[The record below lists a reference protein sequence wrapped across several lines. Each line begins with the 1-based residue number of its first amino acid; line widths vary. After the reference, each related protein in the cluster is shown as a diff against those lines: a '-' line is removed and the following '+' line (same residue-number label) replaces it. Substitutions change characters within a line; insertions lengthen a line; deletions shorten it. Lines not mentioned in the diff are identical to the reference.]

1 MTVRSGKWPKLLYH
15 ILFIKENILKV
26 ALLPPAL
33 GKFDKITSF
42 SSQEDPNFC
51 IWYLTAS
58 YFWWYIIYIIIAA
71 YLWYIYLNLI
81 I

>member
-1 MTVRSGKWPKLLYH
+1 
-15 ILFIKENILKV
+15 
-26 ALLPPAL
+26 
-33 GKFDKITSF
+33 
-42 SSQEDPNFC
+42 
-51 IWYLTAS
+51 LTAS